1 MPHAVRDEA
10 REHPAAGDEDRNFE
24 RERVQR
30 EQDRT
35 RGESREAAQPDGADD
50 GMATRRGRFQHG
62 GLFHR
67 KPLEWHPNGALS
79 TGIGRLS
86 TASSTSGEALLS
98 ALRPAITRPRAGPKR
113 SPPVGT
119 RS

>member
-62 GLFHR
+62 GLFHK
-67 KPLEWHPNGALS
+67 KPLEWPPNGAFS
-79 TGIGRLS
+79 TGIERLS
-86 TASSTSGEALLS
+86 TASSTLGEPLFTALYPVIHPS
-98 ALRPAITRPRAGPKR
+98 RAGM
-113 SPPVGT
+113 T
-119 RS
+119 RSRPS